1 MGKVLTLAWWL
12 LLLASMQVSARI
24 LDGFRFLGWG
34 AFGYSV
40 LKALYLAFAAVLLI
54 RYRSFRRQRTYES
67 LAESYQRVAGKEY
80 DSAAARRDSRLNPFL
95 HWLLVVLAA
104 LDVALAWV
112 PGLLPFR
119 ITIALDAAIWLLII
133 RWVARACWLGSRGAR
148 ERLKAAVDDARSR
161 SRPVDAEPVATPK
174 RVSPVPFALL
184 GVTALAL
191 SLGIALVRWT
201 GSGQVFRI
209 GELETCMDAG
219 MRDAAAGFYQEG
231 QARVG
236 LADEAC
242 VRRLAG
248 QVDFSLDWSGG
259 ELRLRAGESPASDFF
274 GNGKTGDEGLA
285 LDGNAFFRKTRAG
298 EGLTKP

>member
-54 RYRSFRRQRTYES
+54 RYRSFRRQRAYEG

-80 DSAAARRDSRLNPFL
+80 DTAASRRDSRLNPFL

-104 LDVALAWV
+104 LDVAMAWV
-112 PGLLPFR
+112 PGLIAFR
-119 ITIALDAAIWLLII
+119 VTIALDAAIWLLIV

-161 SRPVDAEPVATPK
+161 SRPTDPEPVAAPK
-174 RVSPVPFALL
+174 RVSPVPFAIL
-184 GVTALAL
+184 GATALAL
-191 SLGIALVRWT
+191 SLGIGLRRWAD
-201 GSGQVFRI
+201 SDHVFRI

-231 QARVG
+231 EAHVG

-248 QVDFSLDWSGG
+248 QVEFSLDWSGG
-259 ELRLRAGESPASDFF
+259 ELRLRAAESPASDFF
-274 GNGKTGDEGLA
+274 GNGTPGDEGLA
-285 LDGNAFFRKTRAG
+285 LDGNAFFRRTGAG
-298 EGLTKP
+298 DGFKRP